1 MVDVLENF
9 TLKSS
14 EIAANKLDKVKDEN
28 KSSIE
33 KIDENLR
40 LVREM
45 ESEDEDDEDDE
56 YDVDEDEENRSS
68 VRLLRRSKTMP
79 TSSEISESTSRL
91 LGLNKSLKENSIIM
105 QSCNNLSSTVNLK
118 LNLNSDRLKM
128 AKDEAERAI
137 KVRLNLFF
145 INLLVISNLY
155 MCPGEKDILNCRTL
169 RFAAKGVEK
178 TRMGGK
184 VRKSR
189 LKIEQTS
196 VVQFFIVF
204 VGV

>member
-137 KVRLNLFF
+137 KVRLNLNLFS
-145 INLLVISNLY
+145 INL
-155 MCPGEKDILNCRTL
+155 
-169 RFAAKGVEK
+169 
-178 TRMGGK
+178 
-184 VRKSR
+184 
-189 LKIEQTS
+189 
-196 VVQFFIVF
+196 
-204 VGV
+204 